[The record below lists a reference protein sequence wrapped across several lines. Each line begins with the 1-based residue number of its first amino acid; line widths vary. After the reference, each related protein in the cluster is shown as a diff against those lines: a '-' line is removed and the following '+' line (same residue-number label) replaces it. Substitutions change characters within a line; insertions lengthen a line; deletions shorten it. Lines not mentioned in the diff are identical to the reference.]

1 MPYNLI
7 VILAP
12 KIVRLDE
19 EGDIIAN
26 KRERKG
32 SMDID
37 SSHSKVQPIKYSTHY
52 VLNNAITLTDLL
64 PKK

>member
-19 EGDIIAN
+19 EGDIITN
-26 KRERKG
+26 KRERKTSLDMDVSSR
-32 SMDID
+32 SMSRDM
-37 SSHSKVQPIKYSTHY
+37 KYNIYCSY
-52 VLNNAITLTDLL
+52 ARLMLL
-64 PKK
+64 